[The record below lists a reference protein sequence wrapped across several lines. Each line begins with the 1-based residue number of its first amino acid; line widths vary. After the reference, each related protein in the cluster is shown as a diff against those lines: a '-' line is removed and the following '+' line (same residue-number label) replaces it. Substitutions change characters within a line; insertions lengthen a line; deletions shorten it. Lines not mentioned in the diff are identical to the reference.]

1 MAWES
6 LFQGGSL
13 LESEGFPV
21 PFTGAKF
28 SFSSE
33 KFSFESTG
41 ILFSGIQNVQRGALS
56 SAVDMPESLSYLT
69 PYGLEQVWT
78 NLMISTP
85 VDSFCSNLWFRVHE
99 REFYLHHLLLRA
111 LCAGLC
117 SLKTVC
123 EDLLHGS
130 VIELDRLHILCRALS
145 FSIASP

>member
-1 MAWES
+1 M
-6 LFQGGSL
+6 
-13 LESEGFPV
+13 ESEGFPV
-21 PFTGAKF
+21 LFTGAKF

-33 KFSFESTG
+33 RFSFESTG

-56 SAVDMPESLSYLT
+56 SPVDMPESLSYLT

-85 VDSFCSNLWFRVHE
+85 VDSFCSNLWFRVHGQ
-99 REFYLHHLLLRA
+99 EFYLHHLLLGA
-111 LCAGLC
+111 LMLVSV
-117 SLKTVC
+117 SLKTAC

-130 VIELDRLHILCRALS
+130 VIELDRLHFLCRALS

>member
-1 MAWES
+1 MVWES

-41 ILFSGIQNVQRGALS
+41 ILFSGIQNVQRGAFS
-56 SAVDMPESLSYLT
+56 SAVDMPGSLSYLT

-99 REFYLHHLLLRA
+99 GEFYLHHLLLWA

-117 SLKTVC
+117 FFEDSL
-123 EDLLHGS
+123 
-130 VIELDRLHILCRALS
+130 
-145 FSIASP
+145 

>member
-1 MAWES
+1 MAWKF
-6 LFQGGSL
+6 LFQGRSL
-13 LESEGFPV
+13 LRSEDFPV
-21 PFTGAKF
+21 LFTGTKF

-33 KFSFESTG
+33 RFSFESTR
-41 ILFSGIQNVQRGALS
+41 ILFSAIQNVQRGALS

-117 SLKTVC
+117 SLKTFC
-123 EDLLHGS
+123 EDLLPGS
-130 VIELDRLHILCRALS
+130 VIELDRLHVLCRAMS
-145 FSIASP
+145 FSIANP

>member
-1 MAWES
+1 MK
-6 LFQGGSL
+6 
-13 LESEGFPV
+13 SEGFPV
-21 PFTGAKF
+21 PFIRAEF

-33 KFSFESTG
+33 EFSFESTG
-41 ILFSGIQNVQRGALS
+41 ILVSGIQNVQSGAFS
-56 SAVDMPESLSYLT
+56 SAVDRPGSLSYLT

>member
-6 LFQGGSL
+6 LFQRGSL
-13 LESEGFPV
+13 LEFGGFPV
-21 PFTGAKF
+21 PFSGAKF

-33 KFSFESTG
+33 KFSFKSTG
-41 ILFSGIQNVQRGALS
+41 ILFSGSQNVQRGALS

-85 VDSFCSNLWFRVHE
+85 VDSFALTSGLEFMSESSIFTTYCS
-99 REFYLHHLLLRA
+99 
-111 LCAGLC
+111 GLYVLVSV

-130 VIELDRLHILCRALS
+130 VIELDRLHFLCRALS

>member
-1 MAWES
+1 MPQYLETSFYLVGARFEALKGLFLHLRSFPTRRVDCVAWES

-78 NLMISTP
+78 NLMISTS

-111 LCAGLC
+111 L
-117 SLKTVC
+117 
-123 EDLLHGS
+123 
-130 VIELDRLHILCRALS
+130 
-145 FSIASP
+145 